1 MTMDLERKYLLL
13 LFAIG
18 VVSKGVVKM
27 LISVTVFVR
36 VLQSTFGSN
45 MSLIL
50 LLSVALYY
58 WRMRQRDRTIYDD
71 IARMQVEAA
80 AKLDKLNGIGDGKVN
95 EMDLYVRKTRFQLEP
110 EHASFITDRMHQYS
124 RKFSG
129 TQAERRKFLARRKKR
144 VPGEGDAEERDINAA
159 VLVASHSAEI
169 STKSVTKSRKSKK
182 KLALET
188 TVEEAVDATL

>member
-1 MTMDLERKYLLL
+1 MDLERKYLLL

-18 VVSKGVVKM
+18 VVSKGVVK
-27 LISVTVFVR
+27 
-36 VLQSTFGSN
+36 STFGSN

-58 WRMRQRDRTIYDD
+58 WRMRQRDQTIYDD

-80 AKLDKLNGIGDGKVN
+80 AKLDKLNGISDGKVN

-129 TQAERRKFLARRKKR
+129 TQAERRKFLTRRKKR
-144 VPGEGDAEERDINAA
+144 VPGEGDADENDVNAA
-159 VLVASHSAEI
+159 APVASRSAET
-169 STKSVTKSRKSKK
+169 STKSRKSKK
-182 KLALET
+182 KVALEV